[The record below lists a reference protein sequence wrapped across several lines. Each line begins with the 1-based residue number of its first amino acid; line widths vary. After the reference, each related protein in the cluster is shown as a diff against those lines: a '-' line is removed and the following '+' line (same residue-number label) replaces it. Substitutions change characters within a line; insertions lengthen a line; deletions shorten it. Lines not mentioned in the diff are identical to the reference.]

1 MNVVYYPL
9 WVIRYIY
16 ANRTYQVVV
25 DGEDG
30 TICYGKAPGSSL
42 FRAIAG
48 IYATAAG
55 MFLATLFEIFKYSTS
70 KLAFAAYIF
79 SLILGISLMTWGYK
93 KFRYG
98 GEIEEG
104 TGLVADEKSQFSL
117 LKDSGTISSMLG
129 GSPAGA
135 AKSALASVAVG
146 SIIGSLLSGGD
157 D

>member
-1 MNVVYYPL
+1 
-9 WVIRYIY
+9 
-16 ANRTYQVVV
+16 
-25 DGEDG
+25 
-30 TICYGKAPGSSL
+30 
-42 FRAIAG
+42 
-48 IYATAAG
+48 
-55 MFLATLFEIFKYSTS
+55 
-70 KLAFAAYIF
+70 
-79 SLILGISLMTWGYK
+79 MTWGYK